1 MIARPERQAPEARD
15 RLAAIAKEH
24 ARRESELEEAGEEL
38 RAERDE
44 AIRAAYKAGLPMVA
58 IAEVL
63 GMSHQRISQI
73 VRS

>member
-1 MIARPERQAPEARD
+1 
-15 RLAAIAKEH
+15 
-24 ARRESELEEAGEEL
+24 LEEAGEEL
-38 RAERDE
+38 RADRDE

-63 GMSHQRISQI
+63 GMSHQRVSQI